1 MPASATA
8 IAEPPSRVADWIT
21 LAKVR
26 VNTLVVATTAGGFY
40 LGARGT
46 LDWVSLV
53 ITCAGTALV
62 AGGAAALN
70 QVAERDTDALM
81 ERTRHRP
88 MAERRLSIAE
98 GRIVGA
104 TLSIA
109 GLLTLW
115 LAIGS
120 LAAILALVTLAS
132 YLLCYTPLKR
142 RTSFAAVV
150 GAVPGALPPMIGW
163 AASRG
168 SVTELGGWS
177 LFLIMF
183 VWQLPHVLAIS
194 WIYREEYGRAGLPV
208 LPVVDTTGAMTGRQ
222 AALWAATLLPIS
234 VLPTLAGLTSPVYG
248 IGALVLG
255 LAQFTLTLKFAL
267 HRTLANARLVFYASI
282 IYLPLLWILMTL
294 TKTYVGWGGT

>member
-1 MPASATA
+1 MGCLTTRAHS
-8 IAEPPSRVADWIT
+8 PSRVADWIT

-40 LGARGT
+40 MGSQGPVDLTALALT
-46 LDWVSLV
+46 AL
-53 ITCAGTALV
+53 GTALV

-81 ERTRHRP
+81 VRTRTRP
-88 MAERRLSIAE
+88 VAAERMSVLE
-98 GRIVGA
+98 GRAVGIVLSLAGLVVLWWLIGQLAALVAVA
-104 TLSIA
+104 TL
-109 GLLTLW
+109 
-115 LAIGS
+115 
-120 LAAILALVTLAS
+120 VS
-132 YLLCYTPLKR
+132 YVFCYTPLKR

-168 SVTELGGWS
+168 SISELGGWS

-194 WIYREEYGRAGLPV
+194 WMYRDEYGRAGIPV

-222 AALWAATLLPIS
+222 AVVWAVTLVPIS
-234 VLPTLAGLTSPVYG
+234 VLPAIAGLASHTYG

-255 LAQFTLTLKFAL
+255 LAQLAVTVRFAFN
-267 HRTLANARLVFYASI
+267 RTHEHARLVFYASI
-282 IYLPLLWILMTL
+282 IYLPLLWILMTV
-294 TKTYVGWGGT
+294 TR